1 MRIGIPKERLPNE
14 TRVAATPKTVE
25 QLLKL
30 GFSVAIESGAGQLA
44 SFDDKA
50 FAQAGADIVD
60 GNAIWQSEIILKV
73 NAPEEE
79 EIALLNPGTTLV
91 SFIWPAQNPGLM
103 EKLAERKVTVMAM
116 DSVPR
121 ISRAQSLDAL
131 SSMANIAGYRAIVE
145 AAHEFGRFFTGQ
157 ITAAGK
163 VPPAK
168 VMVIGAGVAGL
179 AAIGAANS
187 LGAIVRAFD
196 TRPEVKE
203 QVQSMG
209 AEFLELDFKEEAGSG
224 DGYAKVMSEAFIKA
238 EMALF
243 AAQAK
248 EVDIIVTTA
257 LIPGKPAPK
266 LITRDMVDSMKA
278 GSVIVD
284 LAAQNGGNCEYTVAN
299 QVVTTDN
306 GVKVIGY
313 TDLPGRLP
321 TQSSQLYGTNLV
333 NLLKLLCKEKDGN
346 IDVDFDDVVI
356 RGVTVIRDGDIT
368 WPAPP
373 IQVSA
378 QPQAAPKAAPAPKEP
393 EKPASPWRKYAL
405 MALAIILFGWL
416 ADVAPKEFLG
426 HFTVFALACVVG
438 YYVVWNVSH
447 ALHTP
452 LMSVTNA
459 ISGIIVV
466 GALLQIGQGGWVSF
480 LSFIAVLIAS
490 INIFG
495 GFTVTQRMLKSFH
508 IVSGR
513 MGALLVHF
521 LPPPQ
526 QQTSGQAAKRWRNQ
540 PSPGRKPLSRIHQT
554 AGVITQEN
562 PLQQLHRMTEGGDS
576 QRRENTDER
585 SDQQATK
592 HRSQIRVS
600 V

>member
-1 MRIGIPKERLPNE
+1 MEGNIMRIGVPKEQLANE

-25 QLLKL
+25 QLVKL
-30 GFSVAIESGAGQLA
+30 GFSVVVEYNAGIKA
-44 SFDDKA
+44 SFEDEA
-50 FAQAGADIVD
+50 YVRAGASLAAGAEVWQSDIV
-60 GNAIWQSEIILKV
+60 LKV
-73 NAPEEE
+73 NAPLDD
-79 EIALLNPGTTLV
+79 EIAQLRDGATLV
-91 SFIWPAQNPGLM
+91 SFIWPAQNPELM
-103 EKLAERKVTVMAM
+103 DKLAARKITVMAM

-179 AAIGAANS
+179 AAIGAAGS

-224 DGYAKVMSEAFIKA
+224 DGYAKQMSDAFIQA

-266 LITRDMVDSMKA
+266 LITREMVDSMTP

-284 LAAQNGGNCEYTVAN
+284 LAAQNGGNCEYTVPGE
-299 QVVTTDN
+299 VFVTPH

-313 TDLPGRLP
+313 TDLAGRLP

-346 IDVDFDDVVI
+346 IQVDFEDVVV
-356 RGVTVIRDGDIT
+356 RGVTVVRDGEVT

-378 QPQAAPKAAPAPKEP
+378 QPQVAAKAAPQPKAEP
-393 EKPASPWRKYAL
+393 AKPVSPWRKYAL
-405 MALAIILFGWL
+405 MALVVVLFGWL

-426 HFTVFALACVVG
+426 HFTVFALSCVVG

-466 GALLQIGQGGWVSF
+466 GALLQIGHGGWVSIF
-480 LSFIAVLIAS
+480 SFIAVLIAS

-495 GFTVTQRMLKSFH
+495 GFTVTQRMLKMF
-508 IVSGR
+508 
-513 MGALLVHF
+513 
-521 LPPPQ
+521 
-526 QQTSGQAAKRWRNQ
+526 
-540 PSPGRKPLSRIHQT
+540 RK
-554 AGVITQEN
+554 N
-562 PLQQLHRMTEGGDS
+562 
-576 QRRENTDER
+576 
-585 SDQQATK
+585 
-592 HRSQIRVS
+592 
-600 V
+600 

>member
-1 MRIGIPKERLPNE
+1 MRIGVPKERLANE

-30 GFSVAIESGAGQLA
+30 GFTVAIESGAGKLA
-44 SFDDKA
+44 SFDDEA
-50 FAQAGADIVD
+50 FVQSGAEIVD
-60 GNAIWQSEIILKV
+60 GQSVWQSDVILKV
-73 NAPEEE
+73 NAPLDD
-79 EIALLNPGTTLV
+79 EIASLNPGTTLIG
-91 SFIWPAQNPGLM
+91 FIWPAQNPALM
-103 EKLAERKVTVMAM
+103 EKLAARNVTVMSM
-116 DSVPR
+116 DAVPR

-209 AEFLELDFKEEAGSG
+209 AEFLELDFEEEAGSG

-238 EMALF
+238 EMELF

-266 LITRDMVDSMKA
+266 LITREMVDSMTP
-278 GSVIVD
+278 GSVVVD

-299 QVVTTDN
+299 EVVTTPN
-306 GVKVIGY
+306 GVKIIGY

-333 NLLKLLCKEKDGN
+333 NLLKLLSKEKDGN
-346 IDVDFDDVVI
+346 VVVDFDDVVI
-356 RGVTVIRDGDIT
+356 RGVTVIRDGEVT

-373 IQVSA
+373 IQVSV
-378 QPQAAPKAAPAPKEP
+378 QPQAAKAPEAPKAP
-393 EKPASPWRKYAL
+393 EKPASPWRKYAF

-416 ADVAPKEFLG
+416 ANVAPKEFLG
-426 HFTVFALACVVG
+426 HFTVFALSCVVG

-466 GALLQIGQGGWVSF
+466 GALLQIGDGGWISF
-480 LSFIAVLIAS
+480 FSFIAVLIAS

-495 GFTVTQRMLKSFH
+495 GFTVTQRMLKMF
-508 IVSGR
+508 
-513 MGALLVHF
+513 
-521 LPPPQ
+521 
-526 QQTSGQAAKRWRNQ
+526 
-540 PSPGRKPLSRIHQT
+540 RK
-554 AGVITQEN
+554 N
-562 PLQQLHRMTEGGDS
+562 
-576 QRRENTDER
+576 
-585 SDQQATK
+585 
-592 HRSQIRVS
+592 
-600 V
+600 